1 MKFWSAQG
9 EVQRVWFSLFTPQR
23 GDVLKEILTPEQ
35 RRRVVEELTELKPR
49 YPKMDVALRV
59 LQHYLKPPKSPRDC
73 IFALTTRTISA
84 DLRSAITPCQ
94 FGGEPD
100 CEQCGCMASAVL
112 SAVGAYKVAGPVTAG
127 MLFKASHRIG
137 KVVGAR
143 RPPLPAPELVGI
155 KPLTPEAQSGD

>member
-1 MKFWSAQG
+1 
-9 EVQRVWFSLFTPQR
+9 
-23 GDVLKEILTPEQ
+23 
-35 RRRVVEELTELKPR
+35 
-49 YPKMDVALRV
+49 
-59 LQHYLKPPKSPRDC
+59 
-73 IFALTTRTISA
+73 
-84 DLRSAITPCQ
+84 
-94 FGGEPD
+94 
-100 CEQCGCMASAVL
+100 MASAVL